1 MEVKII
7 KVYSM
12 WHAEK
17 QCQLTLALGHVVD
30 CEGNKALRWKL
41 KGSYIPFPVRSN
53 TWFVGFDSGTM
64 LGYLDSFGYKLD
76 AIANMKT
83 GDISVFPRVETE
95 VNVVEPCVD
104 DADVLF
110 KKDVCRVAR
119 EYNKIVAA
127 CLVKHL
133 YGIGLR
139 YATNTVDKWLDECSQ
154 P

>member
-30 CEGNKALRWKL
+30 CEGN
-41 KGSYIPFPVRSN
+41 
-53 TWFVGFDSGTM
+53 
-64 LGYLDSFGYKLD
+64 
-76 AIANMKT
+76 
-83 GDISVFPRVETE
+83 
-95 VNVVEPCVD
+95 VVEPCVD
-104 DADVLF
+104 NAGVLF

-119 EYNKIVAA
+119 EYNKIVAV

-133 YGIGLR
+133 CGIGLR
-139 YATNTVDKWLDECSQ
+139 YAANTVDKWLDECSQ